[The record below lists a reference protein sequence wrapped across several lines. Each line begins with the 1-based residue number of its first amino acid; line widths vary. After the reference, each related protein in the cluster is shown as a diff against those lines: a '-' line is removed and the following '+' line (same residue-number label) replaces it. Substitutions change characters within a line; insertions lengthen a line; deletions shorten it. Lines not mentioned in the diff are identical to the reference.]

1 MNYYAKKGIIIFSI
15 ISLIGVSPLVLAES
29 ILDVT
34 PDLITPFSSTTLTVC
49 QTAGSNDRIRNMTVA
64 DADGTVWWY
73 SAAEGVAPPVC
84 PATYD
89 VSFGAGSA
97 GWTSSDGDSTQTDE
111 EGTYVAEVEYIDAI
125 RRVHAFTVD
134 EFSVNLVPEFA
145 IPAVVIPAIAFGSL
159 ALRNKLRKK

>member
-1 MNYYAKKGIIIFSI
+1 MKSYIRKSLMILSI
-15 ISLIGVSPLVLAES
+15 ISLFGISPLVLAES

-49 QTAGSNDRIRNMTVA
+49 QTAGSNDRIRNMTVT
-64 DADGTVWWY
+64 DVDGTVWWY
-73 SAAEGVAPPVC
+73 SAAEGVVPPNC
-84 PATYD
+84 PSTYD
-89 VSFGAGSA
+89 VAFGAGSP

-111 EGTYVAEVEYIDAI
+111 EGTYIAEVEYIDAI

-145 IPAVVIPAIAFGSL
+145 IPAVVIPAIAFGSF